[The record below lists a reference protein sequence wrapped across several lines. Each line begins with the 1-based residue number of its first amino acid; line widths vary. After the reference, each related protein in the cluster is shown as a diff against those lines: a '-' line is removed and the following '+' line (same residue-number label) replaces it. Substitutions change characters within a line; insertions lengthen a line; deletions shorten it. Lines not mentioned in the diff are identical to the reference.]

1 MDERSL
7 QAIIKKYIYILI
19 RHNFT
24 FTFDQ
29 FNASLQNNNI
39 HGLKNIPQ
47 ISK

>member
-19 RHNFT
+19 RHN